1 MIIYFNPKSLFGGKN
16 MVLIISLFAILLL
29 LLAAFFYCKSKK
41 LQMKLAEEIAEVS
54 GSSGIEKYRKIG
66 GGSTD

>member
-1 MIIYFNPKSLFGGKN
+1 

-41 LQMKLAEEIAEVS
+41 LQMKLADEIAEVS
-54 GSSGIEKYRKIG
+54 GSGGIEKYRKIG